1 VLRKQERPIKL
12 SESEIRA
19 VYAQGEEAVVSLVT
33 TLLEY
38 LDKLESRVEKLEG
51 QLSKTSR
58 NSSKPPSG
66 DGFGKRTKSLRGKS
80 GQPSGGQPGH
90 PGRTLEWSSEVDWV
104 ERHPVNECSVCGSSL
119 AAVPVEALLQR
130 QVFDIPPIELMV
142 IEHQAEVKCCPEC
155 GQQSQGMFPAE
166 ASSVVQYG
174 PRLKAMMVYLMEAQ
188 LLPSERSCEVL
199 SDLVGARVS
208 EGTLYTTRAQ
218 CFEHLDP
225 IEQEIQ
231 TTLVNSKVAHF
242 DETGMRVNGQLWWL
256 HVACTDGLTYY
267 FVHPKRGQ
275 AAMDEMAILP
285 EFTGKAIHDGW
296 KSYVGY
302 DCEHFLCNAHHL
314 RELQFILE
322 RYQQWWAYQM
332 SVLLVT
338 ILCQVQE
345 AKVQGQSRLAPEQL
359 QAFEAR
365 YAAIL
370 EQGFAANPIPEAPSD
385 APKKRGRPKRSPPRN
400 LLERLRSQQASV
412 LGFMY
417 DFEVPFDNNQAERDL
432 RMMKLKQ
439 KISGCF
445 RSEDGAGMFC
455 RIRGYLS
462 TLRKQG
468 CNILDALMGLFS
480 GNPEPLILQPE

>member
-1 VLRKQERPIKL
+1 
-12 SESEIRA
+12 
-19 VYAQGEEAVVSLVT
+19 
-33 TLLEY
+33 
-38 LDKLESRVEKLEG
+38 
-51 QLSKTSR
+51 
-58 NSSKPPSG
+58 
-66 DGFGKRTKSLRGKS
+66 
-80 GQPSGGQPGH
+80 
-90 PGRTLEWSSEVDWV
+90 
-104 ERHPVNECSVCGSSL
+104 VNECSVCGSSL

-130 QVFDIPPIELMV
+130 QIFDIPAIELMV
-142 IEHQAEVKCCPEC
+142 IEHQAEVKCCPDC

-267 FVHPKRGQ
+267 FVHPQRGQ

-296 KSYVGY
+296 KSYIGY

-332 SVLLVT
+332 SVLLVH
-338 ILCQVQE
+338 LQE
-345 AKVQGQSRLAPEQL
+345 T
-359 QAFEAR
+359 FFAR
-365 YAAIL
+365 
-370 EQGFAANPIPEAPSD
+370 GANRGH
-385 APKKRGRPKRSPPRN
+385 PK
-400 LLERLRSQQASV
+400 
-412 LGFMY
+412 
-417 DFEVPFDNNQAERDL
+417 
-432 RMMKLKQ
+432 
-439 KISGCF
+439 
-445 RSEDGAGMFC
+445 
-455 RIRGYLS
+455 
-462 TLRKQG
+462 
-468 CNILDALMGLFS
+468 
-480 GNPEPLILQPE
+480 